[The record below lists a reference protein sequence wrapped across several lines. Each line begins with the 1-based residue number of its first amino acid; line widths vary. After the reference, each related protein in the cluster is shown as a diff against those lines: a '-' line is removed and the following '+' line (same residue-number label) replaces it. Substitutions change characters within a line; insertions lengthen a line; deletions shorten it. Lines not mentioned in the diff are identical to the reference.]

1 MARVSRLER
10 LLKPERSG
18 ASRLTEAETERF
30 RAAWR
35 ERFAAKLD
43 RALSAEIRG
52 GFDWHTFSYGVFPH
66 LSGDKARNAYRMRA
80 GSMELVLL
88 PHRGEGPGFRVSGPQ
103 DFSRAD
109 VDVYIFPE
117 SLAWTTVFTHED
129 DWLGPYFAEA

>member
-18 ASRLTEAETERF
+18 ATRLTEEETERL

-43 RALSAEIRG
+43 RSLSAESKG

-66 LSGDKARNAYRMRA
+66 LSGDEARNAYRMRIRRA
-80 GSMELVLL
+80 ELVLL
-88 PHRGEGPGFRVSGPQ
+88 PHRGEGPGFRVCGLH
-103 DFSRAD
+103 DFSRAN

-117 SLAWTTVFTHED
+117 NLSWTMVFTHED